1 MRLFRWKACLPMAAL
16 AAVLGLF
23 CALLLKNPLYERSE
37 GGVAE
42 LDARARQL
50 LADNEILNQRVEALS
65 EELWKAESAKFS
77 EAEATRYLEEQIEAL
92 RRSAGLTELKG
103 PGVRITL
110 ANRAQEGALLLV
122 SDEDVLQIIN
132 ELNASGAEALAIN
145 GERFIATTEIRRAG
159 DFVSI
164 NARHYSAPFEILAIG
179 NAQTLY
185 AAMFLYGGAVE
196 RLERWVDIRV
206 EMGEEISVPAYRGA

>member
-1 MRLFRWKACLPMAAL
+1 MAAL
-16 AAVLGLF
+16 AAIFGLF
-23 CALLLKNPLYERSE
+23 CALLLRSGAGLYGRSE

-50 LADNEILNQRVEALS
+50 LADNEILSQRVEALS
-65 EELWKAESAKFS
+65 QELWTAKSAKLS
-77 EAEATRYLEEQIEAL
+77 EAEATRYLEGQIEAL
-92 RRSAGLTELKG
+92 RRSAGLTELTG

-110 ANRAQEGALLLV
+110 AAREQNGALVLV

-145 GERFIATTEIRRAG
+145 GERFVATTEIRKAG

-206 EMGEEISVPAYRGA
+206 EMSEELSVPAFRGA